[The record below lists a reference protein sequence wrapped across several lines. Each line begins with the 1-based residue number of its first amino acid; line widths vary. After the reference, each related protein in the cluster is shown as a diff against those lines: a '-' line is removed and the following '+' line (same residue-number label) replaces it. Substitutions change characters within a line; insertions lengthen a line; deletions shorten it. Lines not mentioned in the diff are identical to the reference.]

1 MPDPPSTLKVAAVT
15 GGMGGISQG
24 IVIALTQPDFD
35 VVAGD
40 RTIDPAI
47 AERMTTNATTNTTNA
62 ALGARLSFIRNDLA
76 DPGDLPASSMQYSL
90 PSFTAFGHIERL
102 VNNTGLPA
110 KSRGELFDVSAE
122 SYDLRRECARCVLPA
137 QAVCKKMLAAEADFP
152 ESARS
157 VVFISS
163 SNAVIAAPERG
174 GACDV
179 QSDGRQTA
187 RLFAIRLAPNGIAVY
202 EVPARSDS
210 HADDRCGSIAF

>member
-1 MPDPPSTLKVAAVT
+1 M
-15 GGMGGISQG
+15 
-24 IVIALTQPDFD
+24 IALTQRDFD
-35 VVAGD
+35 VIAGD

-47 AERMTTNATTNTTNA
+47 AERMTTNATTNA

-76 DPGDLPASSMQYSL
+76 DPGDLPRFVDAI
-90 PSFTAFGHIERL
+90 FTGFGHIECL
-102 VNNTGLPA
+102 VNNAGLSA

-174 GACDV
+174 GVCDV

-187 RLFAIRLAPNGIAVY
+187 KLFAIRLAPNGIAVY

>member
-24 IVIALTQPDFD
+24 IVIALTQRDFD
-35 VVAGD
+35 VIAGD

-47 AERMTTNATTNTTNA
+47 AECMTTIATTNTTNA
-62 ALGARLSFIRNDLA
+62 ALGARLFIRNDLA

-102 VNNTGLPA
+102 VNNAGLSA
-110 KSRGELFDVSAE
+110 KSRSELFDVSAE

-157 VVFISS
+157 VVFISY

-174 GACDV
+174 GVCEV
-179 QSDGRQTA
+179 QSDGA
-187 RLFAIRLAPNGIAVY
+187 RRLSCLPFA
-202 EVPARSDS
+202 
-210 HADDRCGSIAF
+210 

>member
-1 MPDPPSTLKVAAVT
+1 
-15 GGMGGISQG
+15 
-24 IVIALTQPDFD
+24 
-35 VVAGD
+35 
-40 RTIDPAI
+40 
-47 AERMTTNATTNTTNA
+47 
-62 ALGARLSFIRNDLA
+62 
-76 DPGDLPASSMQYSL
+76 MQYSL

-110 KSRGELFDVSAE
+110 KSRSELFDVSAE

-157 VVFISS
+157 VVFISY

-174 GACDV
+174 GVCEV

-187 RLFAIRLAPNGIAVY
+187 KLFAIRLTPNGIAVY